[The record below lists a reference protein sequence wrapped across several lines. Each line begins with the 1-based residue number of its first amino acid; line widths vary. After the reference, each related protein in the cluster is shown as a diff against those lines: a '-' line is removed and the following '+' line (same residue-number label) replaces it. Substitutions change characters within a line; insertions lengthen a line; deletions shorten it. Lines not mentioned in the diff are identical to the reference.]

1 MGTQHGHCPLS
12 EYLQHLPLG
21 TLWPLS
27 KNRAKC
33 TASPAL
39 LSNLPF
45 ALPGSSGDTAAVPD
59 GTSKKSQ
66 LRGPTD
72 SHLSSPTRHSW
83 RSARSCCFSF
93 SPTPRRSICCA
104 KTTPSS
110 KALLY
115 TYLHLDCPSQHST
128 NSPIIPPRIIMID
141 FPVLSCLLPG
151 CAPTR
156 WCWEQSSPCSS
167 HRSFGSGDQGQRD
180 TPPEMAFRG
189 TG

>member
-33 TASPAL
+33 AASPAL

-72 SHLSSPTRHSW
+72 SHRSSPTRHSW

-115 TYLHLDCPSQHST
+115 TYLHLDRPSQHSA

-156 WCWEQSSPCSS
+156 WC
-167 HRSFGSGDQGQRD
+167 
-180 TPPEMAFRG
+180 
-189 TG
+189 